1 MIRTK
6 IVIIFWMSFILLQ
19 SCIVPYHPLIENS
32 NINKYVVSGMVND
45 NDEVQT
51 VSVSIASS
59 ISKPEYIPVSG
70 CYVRIFDDRG
80 NQFEMQEAGSGNYQ
94 TRIDKS
100 YLVPGTSFKV
110 EIITSDGISIGS
122 DFDKMSECPEIDT
135 IYFVRKDTQEN
146 LLGQITQGLQFYI
159 DLNAENSS
167 SHFFRW
173 EATETWKYKVPYA
186 KLWYYDGTVHQILPP
201 DSSRMVCWSTQK
213 VKNIYTLSTKSFV
226 ENRYSKLSLHY
237 VDNNSPKLMNGYSL
251 LLNQFSLS
259 EAAFSYWDQL
269 RINSFEQGELYE
281 KQPLST
287 AGNLHNNTNPDQE
300 VLGFFSASSVK
311 SKRIFIRPIDDF
323 EFHIITYCRP
333 DTLRYGGLRAI
344 RPSQYPAYLD
354 GNDFTYYQI
363 LLEPY
368 CVDCTSL
375 GGSTVKPDFWP
386 K

>member
-19 SCIVPYHPLIENS
+19 SCIVHYNTLIENS

-51 VSVSIASS
+51 VSVSFSSS
-59 ISKPEYIPVSG
+59 ISNPEYIPVSG
-70 CYVRIFDDRG
+70 CYVRIFDDGG
-80 NQFEMQEAGSGNYQ
+80 NQFEMKEAGSGNYQ

-110 EIITSDGISIGS
+110 EIITSDGISIES

-135 IYFVRKDTQEN
+135 IYYVRRGTQEN
-146 LLGQITQGLQFYI
+146 SSGQITQGLQFYI
-159 DLNAENSS
+159 DLNADNLS

-173 EATETWKYKVPYA
+173 EAIETWKYNVPYA
-186 KLWYYDGTVHQILPP
+186 KWWYYDGTVHQISPP
-201 DSSRMVCWSTQK
+201 DSSTMVCWSTQK

-226 ENRYSKLSLHY
+226 ENRYSKLSLHS
-237 VDNNSPKLMNGYSL
+237 VDNSTPRLMNGYSL

-281 KQPLST
+281 KQPLSIT
-287 AGNLHNNTNPDQE
+287 GNLHNNTNPDQE

-311 SKRIFIRPIDDF
+311 SKRIFIKPIDDF
-323 EFHIITYCRP
+323 EFHTIIYCRP
-333 DTLRYGGLRAI
+333 DTLRFGLKSI
-344 RPSQYPAYLD
+344 RPSQYPAYLF
-354 GNDFTYYQI
+354 GSEFVYFQI

-375 GGSTVKPDFWP
+375 GGTTVKPDFWP